1 MRNLVFITPADAR
14 HGFTLAGAKQ
24 LEVAAA
30 DAEATLRQVL
40 ADPDTRVAV
49 IDERLLAGIP
59 EERFREMEKRWF
71 GLLIVLPAPETRGA
85 LAEEDYALRLIR
97 RAIGY
102 HVRLQP

>member
-14 HGFTLAGAKQ
+14 HGFTLAGARQ
-24 LEVAAA
+24 LEVTAA

-40 ADPDTRVAV
+40 ADTDTRVAV

-59 EERFREMEKRWF
+59 EEHFREMEKRWF
-71 GLLIVLPAPETRGA
+71 GILIVLPAPEKRGA